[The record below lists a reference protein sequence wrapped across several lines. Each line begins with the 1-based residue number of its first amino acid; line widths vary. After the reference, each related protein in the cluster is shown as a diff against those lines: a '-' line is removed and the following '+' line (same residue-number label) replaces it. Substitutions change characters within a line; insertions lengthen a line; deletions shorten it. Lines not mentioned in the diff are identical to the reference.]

1 MKTKLSE
8 LFVGVFLLAGV
19 VSVAFLAMNVGNL
32 DSESSGESY
41 RVSASFD
48 NIGGLNAKSPV
59 TLAGVRI
66 GRVTSIQVDRD
77 RFNAVVNMSISSAYN
92 NLPLDTSASILTSG
106 LLGSQYIGLDP
117 GGDIEVLQEGSVI
130 DITQSA
136 IVLENLI
143 SKFLFSQAE
152 K

>member
-1 MKTKLSE
+1 
-8 LFVGVFLLAGV
+8 
-19 VSVAFLAMNVGNL
+19 MNKN
-32 DSESSGESY
+32 S
-41 RVSASFD
+41 R
-48 NIGGLNAKSPV
+48 
-59 TLAGVRI
+59 
-66 GRVTSIQVDRD
+66 
-77 RFNAVVNMSISSAYN
+77 RFNAVVNMTISSAYN

>member
-1 MKTKLSE
+1 
-8 LFVGVFLLAGV
+8 
-19 VSVAFLAMNVGNL
+19 MNVGNL

-77 RFNAVVNMSISSAYN
+77 RFNAVVNMTISSAYN

>member
-1 MKTKLSE
+1 M
-8 LFVGVFLLAGV
+8 
-19 VSVAFLAMNVGNL
+19 
-32 DSESSGESY
+32 
-41 RVSASFD
+41 
-48 NIGGLNAKSPV
+48 
-59 TLAGVRI
+59 
-66 GRVTSIQVDRD
+66 TSIQVDRD
-77 RFNAVVNMSISSAYN
+77 RFNAVVNMTISSAYN